1 MNTSNNFG
9 SQLRAM
15 NVISMA
21 VMAGLLVFLMVAVY
35 LRYSAVFSGA
45 DDRLDNIFK
54 FAVPAV
60 IFVAYILSKVLF
72 KVTIEKIDAAT
83 DLRQKLAKYMMAHII
98 SLMVLELPGIFA
110 VVAYLLTGR
119 LLYLGFAILMVF
131 AIIFARPT
139 RFRLINDLKL
149 SREEEELLSN

>member
-1 MNTSNNFG
+1 
-9 SQLRAM
+9 
-15 NVISMA
+15 
-21 VMAGLLVFLMVAVY
+21 
-35 LRYSAVFSGA
+35 
-45 DDRLDNIFK
+45 
-54 FAVPAV
+54 
-60 IFVAYILSKVLF
+60 
-72 KVTIEKIDAAT
+72 
-83 DLRQKLAKYMMAHII
+83 MMAHII